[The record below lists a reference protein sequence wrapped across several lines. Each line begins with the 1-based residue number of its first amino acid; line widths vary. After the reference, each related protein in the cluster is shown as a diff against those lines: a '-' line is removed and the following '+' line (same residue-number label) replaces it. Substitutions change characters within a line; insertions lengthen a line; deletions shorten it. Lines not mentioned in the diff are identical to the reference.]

1 MISPKEADFVGN
13 LENRKAKI
21 YWENVFI
28 LGQTV
33 KVRPRATITFADI
46 YKNRCGLP
54 QMAMGFLVNIKN
66 NNKKQHTHT
75 QILQDWRRGTR
86 MPLGSLASTPSII
99 FSSK

>member
-1 MISPKEADFVGN
+1 MISPKETDFVGN
-13 LENRKAKI
+13 LENRKDKI

-33 KVRPRATITFADI
+33 KMRPQATITFADI

-75 QILQDWRRGTR
+75 HKSFRIEEEAPECHSVPWPLLLQ
-86 MPLGSLASTPSII
+86 
-99 FSSK
+99 

>member
-1 MISPKEADFVGN
+1 MISPKETDFVGN
-13 LENRKAKI
+13 LENRKDKI

-33 KVRPRATITFADI
+33 KVRPQATITCADI

-66 NNKKQHTHT
+66 NNKKQDIQSIFKTTAHTKSS
-75 QILQDWRRGTR
+75 LQ
-86 MPLGSLASTPSII
+86 TPNKLI
-99 FSSK
+99 

>member
-75 QILQDWRRGTR
+75 HKSFRTEEEPPECHSVPWPLLLQ
-86 MPLGSLASTPSII
+86 
-99 FSSK
+99 

>member
-1 MISPKEADFVGN
+1 MISPKETDFVGN
-13 LENRKAKI
+13 LENRKDKI

-75 QILQDWRRGTR
+75 HTNPSGLKKRHQNATWF
-86 MPLGSLASTPSII
+86 LGLYY
-99 FSSK
+99 FNNLFL

>member
-1 MISPKEADFVGN
+1 MISPKETDFVGN
-13 LENRKAKI
+13 LENRKDKI

-33 KVRPRATITFADI
+33 KVRPQATITFADI

-75 QILQDWRRGTR
+75 QILRIEEEAPECHSVPW
-86 MPLGSLASTPSII
+86 PLLLQ
-99 FSSK
+99 